1 MLVNVNGKSLVD
13 HIYPIG
19 SIYFS
24 TVDENPS
31 KYFGGTWTAWGSGR
45 VPVGVNASD
54 SDFKTV
60 EKTGGNKTAPLRAM
74 IGAVNSNNKTI
85 GYQAMGPVTGV
96 PNYNQF
102 VNVGADGEGGSGGVI
117 ATHTTRVTDTAGKDP
132 ELLQPYIIHAI
143 CGKEQHN

>member
-60 EKTGGNKTAPLRAM
+60 EKTGGNKTASLRAM

-132 ELLQPYIIHAI
+132 ELLQPYITCYMWKRTA
-143 CGKEQHN
+143 

>member
-24 TVDENPS
+24 TVNENPS
-31 KYFGGTWTAWGSGR
+31 KYFGGTWTTWGSGR

-117 ATHTTRVTDTAGKDP
+117 ATHTTRVTKLDGNDP
-132 ELLQPYIIHAI
+132 ELLQPYITCYMWKRIA
-143 CGKEQHN
+143 

>member
-1 MLVNVNGKSLVD
+1 MLVNVNDKSLVD

-24 TVDENPS
+24 TVNENPS
-31 KYFGGTWTAWGSGR
+31 KNFGGTWTTWGSGR

-60 EKTGGNKTAPLRAM
+60 EKTGGNKTASLRAM

-117 ATHTTRVTDTAGKDP
+117 ATHTTRVTKLDGNDP
-132 ELLQPYIIHAI
+132 ELLQPYITCYMWKRIA
-143 CGKEQHN
+143 